1 MDFKVIFQP
10 LALDDLE
17 GIVRHVA
24 EKDLQAANRLG
35 RSLLDQAESLAQ
47 FPERGGNV
55 RRRPGVK
62 KLVRTPHLIFYRVD
76 DTRRC
81 VDVLR
86 FCMGLRTHAVCSL
99 SDVAR
104 AIRARSQR
112 DPLKPLRVE
121 LAEGSDRR
129 TGLDAN
135 MGRPRAVR
143 SPRRA
148 SLPVRG

>member
-35 RSLLDQAESLAQ
+35 TSLLDQAESLAQ
-47 FPERGGNV
+47 LPDRGSNV

-62 KLVRTPHLIFYRVD
+62 KLVRAPYLIFYRVD
-76 DTRRC
+76 DARRC

-86 FCMGLRTHAVCSL
+86 FWHGAQNPRGLRL
-99 SDVAR
+99 
-104 AIRARSQR
+104 
-112 DPLKPLRVE
+112 E
-121 LAEGSDRR
+121 
-129 TGLDAN
+129 
-135 MGRPRAVR
+135 
-143 SPRRA
+143 
-148 SLPVRG
+148 